1 MDFGNW
7 SADNEL
13 CPGAEIWKIM
23 GGGEP
28 TIITRETE
36 LMNLDI

>member
-1 MDFGNW
+1 MGFESW
-7 SADNEL
+7 SADNKL

-23 GGGEP
+23 GEKN
-28 TIITRETE
+28 TVTTRETE